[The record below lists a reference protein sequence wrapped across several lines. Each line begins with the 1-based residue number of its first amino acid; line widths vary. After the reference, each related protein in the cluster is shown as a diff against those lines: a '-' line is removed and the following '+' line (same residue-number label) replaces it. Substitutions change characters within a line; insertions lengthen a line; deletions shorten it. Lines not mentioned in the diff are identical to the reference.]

1 MYKQIFSDFNQN
13 YVLDLYMAVFWLK
26 SEKPQHPEAEQ
37 PYLRVWLKRTES
49 QTFTLKVFDEIPE
62 PNWKRDPTLE
72 ILCQII
78 ENCFI
83 CIEWGKK
90 ESQGWFSLGI
100 ESDSTSMEKNRMKI
114 IRWGNLWKSK
124 SYASKVLFLIM
135 SFVDNWFWCH

>member
-13 YVLDLYMAVFWLK
+13 CVLYLYMAVFWLK

-37 PYLRVWLKRTES
+37 PHSRVWLKRTES
-49 QTFTLKVFDEIPE
+49 QPFTLKVFDEIPE

-72 ILCQII
+72 SLCQII

-83 CIEWGKK
+83 CIELGKK

-100 ESDSTSMEKNRMKI
+100 ELDSTSMEKI
-114 IRWGNLWKSK
+114 E
-124 SYASKVLFLIM
+124 
-135 SFVDNWFWCH
+135 